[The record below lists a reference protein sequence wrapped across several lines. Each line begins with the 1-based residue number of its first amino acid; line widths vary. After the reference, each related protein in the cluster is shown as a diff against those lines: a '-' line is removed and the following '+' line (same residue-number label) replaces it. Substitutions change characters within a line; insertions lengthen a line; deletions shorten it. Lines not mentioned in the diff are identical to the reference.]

1 MNSYIRNVTYTTPS
15 DGRDLK
21 FGYPYKD
28 QDGYTV
34 VEASV
39 QDATEL
45 FVWEKGKWRT
55 YNRLNIDSQLDLLE
69 EGLHAAVLR
78 FLNKH
83 SLPRFT
89 PPGE

>member
-1 MNSYIRNVTYTTPS
+1 MNSYIKNVTYQFAS
-15 DGRDLK
+15 NGRDLVI
-21 FGYPYKD
+21 GYPYTD

-34 VEASV
+34 VEATV

-55 YNRLNIDSQLDLLE
+55 YNRLNIDSQLDLLVD
-69 EGLHAAVLR
+69 GLHDAVLR

-83 SLPRFT
+83 PLPRFAT
-89 PPGE
+89 PEE